1 MPSKTTEAHR
11 EKSPKSVRIAVV
23 TISDSKYAYH
33 WTGEKG
39 VETEDVSGKMIGSMT
54 KKEGHELV
62 YYTIV
67 PDHAG
72 MILEAVD
79 HISSTYSPDAIIT
92 TGGTG
97 LGPRDVTIEALEPL
111 FDKTIPGFGE
121 IFRLE
126 SVKEVGN
133 ATMLSRTT
141 AGLYNGVVVFCL
153 PGSPNASETG
163 AKLILKEIKHI
174 IKHTKE
180 RHL

>member
-1 MPSKTTEAHR
+1 MPSKTTAEHK

-54 KKEGHELV
+54 KKEGHELMH
-62 YYTIV
+62 YTIV

-97 LGPRDVTIEALEPL
+97 LGPRDVTIETLEPL
-111 FDKTIPGFGE
+111 FDKVITGFGE

-126 SVKEVGN
+126 SAKEIGH
-133 ATMLSRTT
+133 ATMLSRAS
-141 AGLYNGVVVFCL
+141 AGLYNGVVIFCL
-153 PGSPNASETG
+153 PGSPHACKTG
-163 AKLILKEIKHI
+163 IKLILKEIRHI